1 MSNNSSA
8 HTRGMKK
15 IFKPALA
22 LVILVQMLLSW
33 NLAHA
38 AVQCDSCKSA
48 SGEAE
53 ICPPAST
60 TGFAA
65 VEYPPEFLAQARASR
80 NTMLSGYT
88 RRDPYLDFTIF
99 LMDREGDS
107 RDDDIKDMG
116 QSVSGVRSL
125 HEGVLMFFPQRGKL
139 NVGGQSMASMDF
151 GFLWTD
157 KKTGEDFV
165 TAIWGV
171 PMGRRMLK
179 IWVTFPPLDKGAYA
193 ARKEITPEVE
203 EILAQI
209 CK

>member
-1 MSNNSSA
+1 
-8 HTRGMKK
+8 MKK

-22 LVILVQMLLSW
+22 VGILLQMLLNS
-33 NLAHA
+33 NPALA

-48 SGEAE
+48 TGEAE

-107 RDDDIKDMG
+107 RDDDIKDMA

-125 HEGVLMFFPQRGKL
+125 HEGVLMFFSQRGTL
-139 NVGGQSMASMDF
+139 NVGGQSMASMDL
-151 GFLWTD
+151 GFFWTEE
-157 KKTGEDFV
+157 KTGEKFV

-193 ARKEITPEVE
+193 ARKAIVPEVE
-203 EILAQI
+203 EILGQI
-209 CK
+209 CR